1 MLKYDGFRAIDL
13 ASTLHLKLEG
23 KQTCSTR
30 VGYPEMALV
39 GQVTEN
45 SKSIPRFSPTHLSST
60 AKKDRR

>member
-13 ASTLHLKLEG
+13 ASTLHLGLES
-23 KQTCSTR
+23 KQNRATR
-30 VGYPEMALV
+30 AGYLEMALV

-60 AKKDRR
+60 AKKD